1 MVLIFLSFL
10 SIFFSVSAFAER
22 QTTADAFLRF
32 EEIVREQVESKST
45 GGGEYLPAIL
55 VKASPAFE
63 ESRNS
68 FVVRSVRSL
77 QTGLGDSGIRFCEGC
92 GATYSKVR
100 ENGLELISPDS
111 MTLADV
117 ADFDNAMRGTA
128 PPAQTGWWFSET
140 PEGISVRGV
149 SLVTG
154 KIVFAQ
160 NVSPSLA
167 SQARSQ
173 RNYTATRDLLRRQ
186 RGESLTHTLF
196 DLGVYPG
203 QHFSV
208 DWLEQWGQF
217 NQRFFGVSI
226 SVFDPVLGLG
236 ASYAE
241 AFPGLMNSLLGGKLL
256 MSVPTA
262 LIKSLTRNLG
272 GTSPNGID
280 PLLTLV
286 GIARAPVPFL
296 NGDYALNI
304 FFSTNGRF
312 GLGVS
317 TLNSSL
323 LPVMP

>member
-1 MVLIFLSFL
+1 M
-10 SIFFSVSAFAER
+10 
-22 QTTADAFLRF
+22 
-32 EEIVREQVESKST
+32 
-45 GGGEYLPAIL
+45 
-55 VKASPAFE
+55 KASPAFE

-77 QTGLGDSGIRFCEGC
+77 QIGLGDPGIRYCEGC
-92 GATYSKVR
+92 GVTYSKVR
-100 ENGLELISPDS
+100 DNGLELISPDS

-117 ADFDNAMRGTA
+117 ADFDNAMRGAA
-128 PPAQTGWWFSET
+128 PPAQTGWWIGET

-154 KIVFAQ
+154 RIVFAQ
-160 NVSPSLA
+160 NIGPALS
-167 SQARSQ
+167 SQARTQ
-173 RNYTATRDLLRRQ
+173 KNYTAARDLLRRQ
-186 RGESLTHTLF
+186 RGESLTHTVF
-196 DLGVYPG
+196 DLGVYPS

-217 NQRFFGVSI
+217 NHRFFGVSLSI
-226 SVFDPVLGLG
+226 FDPVLGLG

-241 AFPGLMNSLLGGKLL
+241 AFPGLMNSLLGGKLM

-286 GIARAPVPFL
+286 GIARVPFPFF

-304 FFSTNGRF
+304 FFSTNGRV

-317 TLNSSL
+317 TLNTSL
-323 LPVMP
+323 LPVVP

>member
-1 MVLIFLSFL
+1 MVLKIATVVAV
-10 SIFFSVSAFAER
+10 FFSSMAWAQR
-22 QTTADAFLRF
+22 PTTADAFLRF
-32 EEIVREQVESKST
+32 EEILRDQLEYKST
-45 GGGEYLPAIL
+45 NSSEYLPAIL

-77 QTGLGDSGIRFCEGC
+77 QTALRDSGIRFCEGC

-100 ENGLELISPDS
+100 DQGMELVSPDS
-111 MTLADV
+111 MTLTDI
-117 ADFDNAMRGTA
+117 ADFDNAMRGSS

-140 PEGISVRGV
+140 TEGISVRGV
-149 SLVTG
+149 SLATG

-160 NVSPSLA
+160 NVSPSLV

-173 RNYTATRDLLRRQ
+173 RNYTAARDLLRRQ
-186 RGESLTHTLF
+186 RGESLTHTVF

-217 NQRFFGVSI
+217 NQRFFGVSL
-226 SVFDPVLGLG
+226 SAFDPVLGLG
-236 ASYAE
+236 ATYAE
-241 AFPGLMNSLLGGKLL
+241 AFPALENSLLGGKLL

-262 LIKSLTRNLG
+262 LIRSLTRNLG
-272 GTSPNGID
+272 GTSVDGFD

-286 GIARAPVPFL
+286 GIARVPFPIL
-296 NGDYALNI
+296 NGNYALNI
-304 FFSTNGRF
+304 FFSTNGR
-312 GLGVS
+312 LGIGIS

-323 LPVMP
+323 LPVVP